1 MKYTTPAERIA
12 ELVQEHGGPT
22 AAAAACGIHPSTFSR
37 MLAGSRT
44 MTALPDTD
52 EEYTDESYAA
62 EQIGSD
68 ILDGLMR
75 EADEGAYLS
84 GTASSQPNE
93 TKGQ

>member
-1 MKYTTPAERIA
+1 
-12 ELVQEHGGPT
+12 
-22 AAAAACGIHPSTFSR
+22 
-37 MLAGSRT
+37 

>member
-1 MKYTTPAERIA
+1 
-12 ELVQEHGGPT
+12 
-22 AAAAACGIHPSTFSR
+22 
-37 MLAGSRT
+37 
-44 MTALPDTD
+44 MTALHDTD

-75 EADEGAYLS
+75 EADEGAHLS
-84 GTASSQPNE
+84 GTVSPQPNE

>member
-1 MKYTTPAERIA
+1 
-12 ELVQEHGGPT
+12 
-22 AAAAACGIHPSTFSR
+22 
-37 MLAGSRT
+37 

-75 EADEGAYLS
+75 EAAEGAHLS
-84 GTASSQPNE
+84 GTVSPQPNE